1 MTKII
6 ELFRKELLEI
16 SCLKDNT
23 VRIYLDMV
31 YKYTDFA
38 KQFLHIDPLT
48 SKTWHI
54 HKWMYHLKTKD
65 KGYNFL
71 KDVKVALRRFFA
83 FAVKAGYLKRN
94 PAEALPRVRIPKS
107 DLNKPLKTKVLCV
120 LLKSFVRTKWMG
132 MRNFIIVSIL
142 WALGLR
148 VNELL
153 KMKRRDINLD
163 YDPEHKIGTLLVH
176 GKGGKER
183 TLFIVDTLYDT
194 LFHYLS
200 LKKTPKRQ
208 GSLLFPGTKGK
219 TIGGTRVRQLI
230 MEAAKRIGITARVTP
245 HVFRH
250 TFATDMYNQNVP
262 IEAIREMM
270 GHETLRET
278 SVYIHISDELQAE
291 VLKRISIKEKVS

>member
-6 ELFRKELLEI
+6 ELFRTELLEI
-16 SCLKDNT
+16 SQLKDST
-23 VRIYLDMV
+23 VRIYLNMV
-31 YKYTDFA
+31 YKYTDYA
-38 KQFLHIDPLT
+38 KQFLHINPLT

-71 KDVKVALRRFFA
+71 KDAKVALKRFFA
-83 FAVKAGYLKRN
+83 FAVKAGYLKKN
-94 PAEALPRVRIPKS
+94 PAESLPRVRIPKS
-107 DLNKPLKTKVLCV
+107 DLNKPLKTKVLCA
-120 LLKSFVRTKWMG
+120 LLKSFDRSKWMG
-132 MRNFIIVSIL
+132 MRNFTIVSIL

-153 KMKRRDINLD
+153 KIKRSDINLD

-194 LFHYLS
+194 IFQYLKA
-200 LKKTPKRQ
+200 KKTPKRQ

-230 MEAAKRIGITARVTP
+230 MKAARQAGITARVTP

-262 IEAIREMM
+262 IEAIQEMM
-270 GHETLRET
+270 GHETIRET
-278 SVYIHISDELQAE
+278 SVYIHISDELMAE
-291 VLKRISIKEKVS
+291 VLNKISIKEKIS

>member
-1 MTKII
+1 
-6 ELFRKELLEI
+6 
-16 SCLKDNT
+16 
-23 VRIYLDMV
+23 MV
-31 YKYTDFA
+31 YKYVDYA
-38 KQFLHIDPLT
+38 KQFLHINLLA

-65 KGYNFL
+65 KGYNFMKDAKISL
-71 KDVKVALRRFFA
+71 KRFFA
-83 FAVKAGYLKRN
+83 FAVKTGHIEKN

-107 DLNKPLKTKVLCV
+107 DLNKPLKIKVLYT
-120 LLKSFVRTKWMG
+120 LLKSFNKTKWMG
-132 MRNFIIVSIL
+132 MRNFTIVSIL

-163 YDPEHKIGTLLVH
+163 YDPEHKTGTLLIH

-194 LFHYLS
+194 ISRYLN

-219 TIGGTRVRQLI
+219 TIGRTRVRQLI
-230 MEAAKRIGITARVTP
+230 MEASERIGITARVTP

-250 TFATDMYNQNVP
+250 TFATDMYNQGVP
-262 IEAIREMM
+262 IEAIQEMM
-270 GHETLRET
+270 GHEKISET
-278 SVYIHISDELQAE
+278 SVYIHISDELMTE
-291 VLKRISIKEKVS
+291 VLNKISIKGNVS

>member
-6 ELFRKELLEI
+6 ELFRTELLQV
-16 SCLKDNT
+16 SHLKDKT
-23 VRIYLDMV
+23 VRLYLDMV
-31 YKYTDFA
+31 YKYRDYA
-38 KQFLHIDPLT
+38 KQFLYINPLT
-48 SKTWHI
+48 SQTWHI
-54 HKWMYHLKTKD
+54 HKWMYYLKSKD
-65 KGYNFL
+65 KGYNFM
-71 KDVKVALRRFFA
+71 KDVKVSLKRFFA
-83 FAVKAGYLKRN
+83 FAVKAGFLKKN

-107 DLNKPLKTKVLCV
+107 DLNKPLKTKVLCA
-120 LLKSFVRTKWMG
+120 LLKSFDKTKWMG
-132 MRNFIIVSIL
+132 MRNFTIVSIL

-153 KMKRRDINLD
+153 KIKRRDINLD
-163 YDPEHKIGTLLVH
+163 YDPEQKIGTLLVH

-183 TLFIVDTLYDT
+183 TLFIVDTLYEVISC
-194 LFHYLS
+194 YLS

-219 TIGGTRVRQLI
+219 TIGGSRVRQLI
-230 MEAAKRIGITARVTP
+230 MEAAKRIGILARVTP

-250 TFATDMYNQNVP
+250 TFATDMYNQKIP
-262 IEAIREMM
+262 IEAIQEMM

-291 VLKRISIKEKVS
+291 VLKKISIKENIS

>member
-6 ELFRKELLEI
+6 ELFRTELLQV
-16 SCLKDNT
+16 SHLKDKT
-23 VRIYLDMV
+23 VRLYLDMV
-31 YKYTDFA
+31 YKYSDYA
-38 KQFLHIDPLT
+38 KQFLHINLLT
-48 SKTWHI
+48 SQTWHI

-65 KGYNFL
+65 KGYNFMKDAKVGL
-71 KDVKVALRRFFA
+71 KRFFA
-83 FAVKAGYLKRN
+83 FAVKAGYVEKN

-107 DLNKPLKTKVLCV
+107 DLNKPLKTNVLCA
-120 LLKSFVRTKWMG
+120 LLKSFDRTKWMG
-132 MRNFIIVSIL
+132 MRNFTIVSIL

-153 KMKRRDINLD
+153 NIKRKDINLE

-176 GKGGKER
+176 GKGDKER

-194 LFHYLS
+194 IFRYLS
-200 LKKTPKRQ
+200 LKTTPKRQ

-219 TIGGTRVRQLI
+219 TIGTTRVRQMI
-230 MEAAKRIGITARVTP
+230 MEVAHRIGITARVTP

-250 TFATDMYNQNVP
+250 TFATDMYNRKVP
-262 IEAIREMM
+262 IEAIQEMM

-291 VLKRISIKEKVS
+291 VLKKISTKEKIS